1 MREFICMDTAMIS
14 VYYSKH
20 WIHGWIH
27 NLKFIYDFIII
38 KPWHEFLYELIH
50 VNSDIWLSLNANS
63 SLSSCEFMHYFMT
76 INSSWY
82 ATLHDLWIQICIY
95 VDEEYS
101 KTMNEFRWYK
111 VPTGRFNLKFKL
123 YSGLASLR
131 GPGGSGQASLGPWP
145 GVLACGLVQ
154 Q

>member
-1 MREFICMDTAMIS
+1 M
-14 VYYSKH
+14 
-20 WIHGWIH
+20 
-27 NLKFIYDFIII
+27 NLFYDFI
-38 KPWHEFLYELIH
+38 
-50 VNSDIWLSLNANS
+50 
-63 SLSSCEFMHYFMT
+63 HYFIT
-76 INSSWY
+76 INSY

-101 KTMNEFRWYK
+101 KTMNEFRGYK
-111 VPTGRFNLKFKL
+111 GPTGRL
-123 YSGLASLR
+123 YSGLAR